1 MSQEC
6 GNYLRMFSSDVAVC
20 FMVTKPPID
29 PVRLVH
35 EICLDTAA
43 GNKRTRWAQRFTP
56 IQSTSYANL
65 PDFRTL
71 CEKILGPIFHEDGV
85 GPIKVPPLNCLRL
98 ANLKY
103 AIQPHARDNNTMTR
117 DPVIAVVGSV
127 IGKDHIVELKGYDL
141 LVLVETVK
149 VLPTL
154 NVADLEHHRHE
165 CREGF

>member
-1 MSQEC
+1 
-6 GNYLRMFSSDVAVC
+6 
-20 FMVTKPPID
+20 MVTKPPID

-71 CEKILGPIFHEDGV
+71 CEKILPPVFHEDGV
-85 GPIKVPPLNCLRL
+85 GPIKVTLFIPHFAV
-98 ANLKY
+98 ANLEY

-127 IGKDHIVELKGYDL
+127 IGRDHIVELKGYDV

-149 VLPTL
+149 VLPSL
-154 NVADLEHHRHE
+154 NVTDLEHH
-165 CREGF
+165 GD